1 MRIERRT
8 SGLWQTNSV
17 VLSDARQVLV
27 VDPAYFPR
35 EVEELAALA
44 RSRGSDVTV
53 VFTHGHWDHV
63 AGWSYFERATV
74 LGSAVLSEEI
84 REDGPAARRSLDELR
99 DFDGRWYVPRPASA
113 AWPRHLRVL
122 GEGDRLGVG
131 GASVRVLELPGHSA
145 DGLGLLLEGE
155 RLLVLGDYLSPCEIP
170 FVEDLESYRATL
182 SRLRT
187 LLPELR
193 RIVPGHGPELDPAR
207 AQAILQA
214 DAAYL
219 DALADCGS
227 RGDREAALALPWPR
241 AADVPGMG
249 EWHLKNCEAA
259 GLGAAG
265 TRPEPCPTG

>member
-35 EVEELAALA
+35 EVEELAALV

-63 AGWSYFERATV
+63 AGWPYFERATV
-74 LGSAVLSEEI
+74 LGSAVLADGI
-84 REDGPAARRSLDELR
+84 REDRPAARRSLEQLR
-99 DFDGRWYVPRPASA
+99 GFDSRWYVTRPVPP

-122 GEGDRLGVG
+122 GEGDRFGVG
-131 GASVRVLELPGHSA
+131 GVGLEVLELPGHSA
-145 DGLGLLLEGE
+145 DSLGLLQGGE
-155 RLLVLGDYLSPCEIP
+155 RLLIAGDYLSPCEIP
-170 FVEDLESYRATL
+170 LVEDLEAYRATL
-182 SRLRT
+182 ARLRA

-193 RIVPGHGPELDPAR
+193 LIVPGHGPELDAAR
-207 AQAILQA
+207 ALAILEA

-219 DALADCGS
+219 DALADCAAL
-227 RGDREAALALPWPR
+227 GDREAALAIPWPR
-241 AADVPGMG
+241 AADVPGMA

-259 GLGAAG
+259 GLGDGSALQPKA
-265 TRPEPCPTG
+265 

>member
-44 RSRGSDVTV
+44 RSRGSDLTV

-63 AGWSYFERATV
+63 AGWPYFERATV
-74 LGSAVLSEEI
+74 LGSVVLAEQI
-84 REDGPAARRSLDELR
+84 REDGPAARRSLGQLR
-99 DFDGRWYVPRPASA
+99 DFDGRWYVPRPAPP
-113 AWPRHLRVL
+113 AWPRHLRVV

-131 GASVRVLELPGHSA
+131 GVGLQVLELPGHSA
-145 DGLGLLLEGE
+145 DSLGLLLEGE

-170 FVEDLESYRATL
+170 LVEDLASYRATL

-187 LLPELR
+187 LLPALR

-207 AQAILQA
+207 ARAILEA

-219 DALADCGS
+219 DALADCAALGN
-227 RGDREAALALPWPR
+227 REAALAVAWPR
-241 AADVPGMG
+241 AAGVPGMA
-249 EWHLKNCEAA
+249 EWHGKNCEAA
-259 GLGAAG
+259 GLGA
-265 TRPEPCPTG
+265 TG